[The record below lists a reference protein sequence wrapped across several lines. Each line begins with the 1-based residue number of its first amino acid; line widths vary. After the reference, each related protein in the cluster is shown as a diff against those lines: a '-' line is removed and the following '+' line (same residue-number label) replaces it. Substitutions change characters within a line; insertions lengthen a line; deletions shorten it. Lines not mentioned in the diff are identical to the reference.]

1 MNVGLELA
9 KLAAQFLGALVV
21 ARLAVGWAL
30 RRYKTEKTWERRLA
44 AYVDALA
51 ALGEMRL
58 VVGRWYDELITDRTV
73 TDEQS
78 AGQLARYQ
86 AARRRL
92 DEGVAVAAL
101 LLPSESSGLLAGLDR
116 ALEASRIGHDQVDD
130 LDRQYGVLDR
140 ALKEL
145 TRQGRAALGADFVAK
160 TATRLS
166 LATRI
171 SVLVRRNG
179 LDTSA

>member
-1 MNVGLELA
+1 LNVGLELA
-9 KLAAQFLGALVV
+9 KLAAQFFGALVV

-30 RRYKTEKTWERRLA
+30 RRYKAEKTWERRLA

-58 VVGRWYDELITDRTV
+58 VVGRWYDELITDRAV
-73 TDEQS
+73 SDEQS
-78 AGQLARYQ
+78 AAQTVRYQ

-101 LLPSESSGLLAGLDR
+101 LLPFESSGFLAGLDR
-116 ALEASRIGHDQVDD
+116 SLEASKSGHDQVDD
-130 LDRQYGVLDR
+130 LDRQYGVLDQ
-140 ALKEL
+140 AMKEL
-145 TRQGRAALGADFVAK
+145 TRQGREALGADFVPRP
-160 TATRLS
+160 ATRPS

-171 SVLVRRNG
+171 SILVRGND
-179 LDTSA
+179 LDTGA

>member
-1 MNVGLELA
+1 LNVGLELA

>member
-30 RRYKTEKTWERRLA
+30 RRYKTEKTWERRLS
-44 AYVDALA
+44 AYVDGLS

-58 VVGRWYDELITDRTV
+58 VVGRWHDELITDRHV
-73 TDEQS
+73 SDEQS
-78 AGQLARYQ
+78 AAQLTRYQ

-101 LLPSESSGLLAGLDR
+101 LLPTESAGLLAGLDR
-116 ALEASRIGHDQVDD
+116 SLEASRAGHDQVDD
-130 LDRQYGVLDR
+130 LDRQYGVLDQ
-140 ALKEL
+140 AMKEF
-145 TRQGRAALGADFVAK
+145 TRHGRAALGADFVTQ
-160 TATRLS
+160 TATRPN
-166 LATRI
+166 LAARM
-171 SVLVRRNG
+171 SFLVRRNQLG
-179 LDTSA
+179 TGS

>member
-30 RRYKTEKTWERRLA
+30 LRYKGEKTWERRLA
-44 AYVDALA
+44 AYVDGLA

-58 VVGRWYDELITDRTV
+58 VVGRWHDELITDRPV
-73 TDEQS
+73 SDEQS
-78 AGQLARYQ
+78 AAQFTRYQ

-101 LLPSESSGLLAGLDR
+101 LLPPESAGLLAGLDR
-116 ALEASRIGHDQVDD
+116 SLEASRAGRDQVDD
-130 LDRQYGVLDR
+130 LDRQYGVLDQ
-140 ALKEL
+140 AMKEF
-145 TRQGRAALGADFVAK
+145 TRQGRAALGAELVAE
-160 TATRLS
+160 TPARTS
-166 LATRI
+166 WATRI
-171 SVLVRRNG
+171 SVRLRRSDLG
-179 LDTSA
+179 TGP